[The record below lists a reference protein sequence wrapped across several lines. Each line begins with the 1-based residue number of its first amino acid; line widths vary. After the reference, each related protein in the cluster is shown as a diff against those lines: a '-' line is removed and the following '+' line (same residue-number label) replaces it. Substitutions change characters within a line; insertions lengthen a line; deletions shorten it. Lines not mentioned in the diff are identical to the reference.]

1 MISKFKNITNS
12 KISWVIVALIA
23 IPFVFWGMGDVFT
36 RGNTNNVAKINNN
49 TISVTDFINHVNETG
64 LNENLIRDNLDK
76 NIFEELLSQLIS
88 IELMEMEIE
97 NLNLY
102 FSDSTLKN
110 KIIKNKNFFDDQNIF
125 SRSKYEKFLLENN
138 LSASQFEKRLKSEE
152 LQKVL
157 FNYING
163 GLVIPKFFIDKK
175 FSDENKNID
184 VDFVNLSEN
193 YKENFTSKEM
203 NEYIKSNQDKL
214 KKDFI
219 DFSYVKLDPRT
230 LLDIDEY
237 NDEFFKIIDDIDNKV
252 LNNVNIEIIAKE
264 YNLNLKLVENYFPY
278 NNEFEIVYSKKNNP
292 NQINLIDN
300 NENYLLF
307 QIHKIET
314 KLPDIN
320 SNQFIEEINLI
331 LKNQF
336 KSEYNKK
343 LIEDIQNKKLKYD
356 DLKNFKKDKK
366 IENISITSITDDRIF
381 SADAINLIYSL
392 PEKSFVLVNDALNNI
407 YLAYIKK
414 INNVYKVNSGDL
426 KNYSLK
432 SNSEIRN
439 TLYSSYDI
447 YLSEKYEIKVYQSTI
462 ERLKNNFR

>member
-320 SNQFIEEINLI
+320 SNQFIKEINLI

-356 DLKNFKKDKK
+356 DLKNFNKDKK

-381 SADAINLIYSL
+381 SSDAINLIYSL

>member
-102 FSDSTLKN
+102 FSDNTLKN

-356 DLKNFKKDKK
+356 DLKNFNKDKK